1 MQQDL
6 QWLAVRRQD
15 DKLGLT
21 AIESFCRLV
30 GPLPQLPVVRGLLN
44 QVQDLGRQSLLGQGI
59 SLGVHLLSHD
69 VLLYFLSALLA

>member
-1 MQQDL
+1 MHL

-30 GPLPQLPVVRGLLN
+30 GPLPQLPVVRGLLH
-44 QVQDLGRQSLLGQGI
+44 QVQDLGRQSLNVEKQHFKGLCR
-59 SLGVHLLSHD
+59 
-69 VLLYFLSALLA
+69 